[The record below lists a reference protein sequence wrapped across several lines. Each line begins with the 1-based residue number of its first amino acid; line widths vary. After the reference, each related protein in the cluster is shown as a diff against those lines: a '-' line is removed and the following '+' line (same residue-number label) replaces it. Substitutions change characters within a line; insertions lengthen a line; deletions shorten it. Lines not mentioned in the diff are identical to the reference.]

1 MHSLFSADNDLAQPG
16 LTVVGIDSDMI
27 DESNEESEERDD
39 LDVCALCDNGGN
51 VTWYDIFFIWVNLF

>member
-1 MHSLFSADNDLAQPG
+1 MAQPG